1 MNSDKHNGD
10 VERLVKK
17 LPMEDPP
24 DTLWPRIESA
34 LREEQQSPVDE
45 APGLFARLADMFR
58 VRALTLAAGVVV
70 ILIGVGMSW
79 MLIRDYTERRDQS
92 ALAQDNE
99 DIMLDAQ
106 SDIDQAIF
114 YYERAIE
121 KLTVLAE
128 RSAGE
133 LDPSFVKLQKEKIT
147 LLRASIEECKTAM
160 NVNGSHPEVQH
171 YLFAAYT
178 DLQHTLQQMV
188 SRAQ

>member
-10 VERLVKK
+10 IERLMEK
-17 LPMEDPP
+17 LPIENPP
-24 DTLWPRIESA
+24 EALWTRIEHA
-34 LREEQQSPVDE
+34 LREEQRTPLE
-45 APGLFARLADMFR
+45 ETPGLFTRLADMFR
-58 VRALTLAAGVVV
+58 VRSLTLAAGVVV
-70 ILIGVGMSW
+70 ILVGIGMSW
-79 MLIRDYTERRDQS
+79 MLIRDYTERREN
-92 ALAQDNE
+92 AVVAQNSD
-99 DIMLDAQ
+99 DMMLDAQ
-106 SDIDQAIF
+106 SDIDQAIY

-128 RSAGE
+128 RSE
-133 LDPSFVKLQKEKIT
+133 SDLDPSFVKLQKEKII
-147 LLRASIEECKTAM
+147 LLRASINECKTAM